1 MRINGAALFS
11 VALAA
16 IAAYAVY
23 TALKWPP
30 KAALFPLTMGIPLLV
45 LALVQTLVDLRDPPP
60 REAGSMAR
68 RRTVAV
74 FAWMGSFI
82 ALVLLVGF
90 PIAVPLFVFSYLA
103 LESREGWALS
113 VALAAAAGG
122 FFHLVFE
129 RLLHFPFEAG
139 LLLQGGGL

>member
-1 MRINGAALFS
+1 VRISGAALFS
-11 VALAA
+11 LVLAA
-16 IAAYAVY
+16 VAAYAVY

-45 LALVQTLVDLRDPPP
+45 LAFAQTVLDLREQPAPSGP
-60 REAGSMAR
+60 AIAR
-68 RRTVAV
+68 RLAV
-74 FAWMGSFI
+74 FAWMVTFI
-82 ALVLLVGF
+82 VLVLLLGF
-90 PIAVPLFVFSYLA
+90 PIAVPLFVFSYLVM
-103 LESREGWALS
+103 ESRERWGLS
-113 VALAAAAGG
+113 IALAAAAWG

>member
-11 VALAA
+11 AALAA

-45 LALVQTLVDLRDPPP
+45 LGLVQTLFDLRDAAPG
-60 REAGSMAR
+60 EGDASVR
-68 RRTVAV
+68 RRTLAV
-74 FAWMGSFI
+74 FAWMASFI

-103 LESREGWALS
+103 LESGEGWALS
-113 VALAAAAGG
+113 VGLAAAAWG

-139 LLLQGGGL
+139 LLLGG

>member
-1 MRINGAALFS
+1 MRINRAALFS
-11 VALAA
+11 FALAA

-23 TALKWPP
+23 AALKWPP

-45 LALVQTLVDLRDPPP
+45 LGLVQTVIDLRDPPP
-60 REAGSMAR
+60 QEPGSTAR
-68 RRTVAV
+68 RRTVLV

-90 PIAVPLFVFSYLA
+90 PLAVPFFVFSYLA
-103 LESREGWALS
+103 LQSREGWVLS
-113 VALAAAAGG
+113 VALAAAAWG

>member
-1 MRINGAALFS
+1 VRINRAALFS
-11 VALAA
+11 FALAT

-45 LALVQTLVDLRDPPP
+45 LGLVQTLIDLRDPPP
-60 REAGSMAR
+60 PEAGATTR
-68 RRTVAV
+68 RRTVLV

-82 ALVLLVGF
+82 ALVLLIGF
-90 PIAVPLFVFSYLA
+90 PIAVPLFVFSYLT

-113 VALAAAAGG
+113 AGLAAAAWG